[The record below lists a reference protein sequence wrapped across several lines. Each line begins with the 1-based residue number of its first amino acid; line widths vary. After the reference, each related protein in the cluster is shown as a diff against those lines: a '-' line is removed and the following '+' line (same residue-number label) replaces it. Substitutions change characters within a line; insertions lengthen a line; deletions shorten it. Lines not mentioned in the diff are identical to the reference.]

1 MAGIQPTPA
10 EAWKR
15 LKDGNRRFV
24 EGSNEHPNQDTIRR
38 TDLASGQ
45 FPFASIFGCGD
56 SRLAA
61 EIIFDLGLGDA
72 FVVRTAGHVL
82 ENAAL
87 GSLEYAVEEFE
98 TPIVMVLGHDSCGAV
113 TAASKSLESGEMP
126 HGFIRNLVQHIL
138 PSVMSPKLPENP
150 VVNDMVREHTRQTA
164 IRIIEQSHIISDA
177 VVEGK
182 VAVIGVFYHLK
193 EGKAELVFSSQ
204 DLTLPEEKNN
214 AQNPPTPGST
224 RSSGS
229 SGPPGTPRPG
239 PPGAPGA
246 PGSSSGTPPTAAR
259 AAVVSPRRSCTG
271 CWRPSSATPSSSA
284 GTAPWRWTRSTPPR
298 SATGPAAS
306 CWPA

>member
-15 LKDGNRRFV
+15 LRDGNRRFI

-38 TDLASGQ
+38 TDLAAGQ

-113 TAASKSLESGEMP
+113 TAASNALDSGEMP

-138 PSVMSPKLPENP
+138 PSAMSPKLPENP
-150 VVNDMVREHTRQTA
+150 TVNDMVREHTRQT
-164 IRIIEQSHIISDA
+164 
-177 VVEGK
+177 
-182 VAVIGVFYHLK
+182 
-193 EGKAELVFSSQ
+193 
-204 DLTLPEEKNN
+204 P
-214 AQNPPTPGST
+214 
-224 RSSGS
+224 
-229 SGPPGTPRPG
+229 
-239 PPGAPGA
+239 
-246 PGSSSGTPPTAAR
+246 
-259 AAVVSPRRSCTG
+259 C
-271 CWRPSSATPSSSA
+271 SSA
-284 GTAPWRWTRSTPPR
+284 
-298 SATGPAAS
+298 
-306 CWPA
+306 

>member
-1 MAGIQPTPA
+1 MAKKPNQVQPTPA

-126 HGFIRNLVQHIL
+126 HGFVRNLVQHIL

-204 DLTLPEEKNN
+204 DLTLPEEKND
-214 AQNPPTPGST
+214 AQNPPTQALP
-224 RSSGS
+224 
-229 SGPPGTPRPG
+229 
-239 PPGAPGA
+239 
-246 PGSSSGTPPTAAR
+246 
-259 AAVVSPRRSCTG
+259 VVVK
-271 CWRPSSATPSSSA
+271 
-284 GTAPWRWTRSTPPR
+284 TPPR
-298 SATGPAAS
+298 VVVAENLA
-306 CWPA
+306 

>member
-87 GSLEYAVEEFE
+87 GSLEYAVDEFE

-150 VVNDMVREHTRQTA
+150 VVNDMVREHTR
-164 IRIIEQSHIISDA
+164 HIISDA

-204 DLTLPEEKNN
+204 DLTLPEEKND
-214 AQNPPTPGST
+214 AQNPPTQALP
-224 RSSGS
+224 
-229 SGPPGTPRPG
+229 
-239 PPGAPGA
+239 
-246 PGSSSGTPPTAAR
+246 
-259 AAVVSPRRSCTG
+259 VVVK
-271 CWRPSSATPSSSA
+271 
-284 GTAPWRWTRSTPPR
+284 TPPR
-298 SATGPAAS
+298 VVVAENLD
-306 CWPA
+306 

>member
-1 MAGIQPTPA
+1 MAKKPNQVQPTPA

-38 TDLASGQ
+38 TDLAAGQ

-87 GSLEYAVEEFE
+87 GSLEYAV
-98 TPIVMVLGHDSCGAV
+98 VLGHDSCGAV

-177 VVEGK
+177 VLAGK

-204 DLTLPEEKNN
+204 DLALQEEKNDE
-214 AQNPPTPGST
+214 QNPPTQTLP
-224 RSSGS
+224 
-229 SGPPGTPRPG
+229 
-239 PPGAPGA
+239 
-246 PGSSSGTPPTAAR
+246 
-259 AAVVSPRRSCTG
+259 VVVK
-271 CWRPSSATPSSSA
+271 
-284 GTAPWRWTRSTPPR
+284 TPPR
-298 SATGPAAS
+298 VVIAENLD
-306 CWPA
+306 